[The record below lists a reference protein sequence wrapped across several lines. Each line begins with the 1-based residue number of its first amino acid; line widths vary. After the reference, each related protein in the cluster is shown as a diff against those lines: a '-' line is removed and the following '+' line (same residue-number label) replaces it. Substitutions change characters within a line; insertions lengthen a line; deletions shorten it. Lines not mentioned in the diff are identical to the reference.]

1 MKETN
6 TKDLDT
12 GQYDKKSYG
21 LGVGFGVPMNEFD
34 TVRIGFDVDM
44 SDITLVDASPQR
56 YKDYCKDVSGGD
68 SSGCDQNEAVLSVGY
83 SSDKRDSAI
92 YPRAVTNMIL
102 VLKLHYHCLICSII
116 RLMQKLLT
124 IPTD

>member
-1 MKETN
+1 MSTRLQLSHIDPYFTLDGISRRLTAYMKETN

-44 SDITLVDASPQR
+44 SDIKLVDSSPTKVQR
-56 YKDYCKDVSGGD
+56 
-68 SSGCDQNEAVLSVGY
+68 
-83 SSDKRDSAI
+83 
-92 YPRAVTNMIL
+92 
-102 VLKLHYHCLICSII
+102 
-116 RLMQKLLT
+116 LL
-124 IPTD
+124 

>member
-34 TVRIGFDVDM
+34 TVRVGFDVDM
-44 SDITLVDASPQR
+44 SDIKLVDHHLKGIRTIVKMSQ
-56 YKDYCKDVSGGD
+56 
-68 SSGCDQNEAVLSVGY
+68 EETAVVVI
-83 SSDKRDSAI
+83 K
-92 YPRAVTNMIL
+92 M
-102 VLKLHYHCLICSII
+102 KLYYLLDTLLIKEIVPYI
-116 RLMQKLLT
+116 QERL
-124 IPTD
+124 

>member
-34 TVRIGFDVDM
+34 TVR
-44 SDITLVDASPQR
+44 
-56 YKDYCKDVSGGD
+56 
-68 SSGCDQNEAVLSVGY
+68 
-83 SSDKRDSAI
+83 
-92 YPRAVTNMIL
+92 L
-102 VLKLHYHCLICSII
+102 VLMLICQI
-116 RLMQKLLT
+116 LHLLIHHHKGTKT
-124 IPTD
+124 IVRCFRRRQQWL

>member
-1 MKETN
+1 
-6 TKDLDT
+6 
-12 GQYDKKSYG
+12 
-21 LGVGFGVPMNEFD
+21 MNEFD

-44 SDITLVDASPQR
+44 SDIKLVDGSPQR

-92 YPRAVTNMIL
+92 YPKKWLQI
-102 VLKLHYHCLICSII
+102 
-116 RLMQKLLT
+116 
-124 IPTD
+124 

>member
-12 GQYDKKSYG
+12 GNTIKRSYG

-44 SDITLVDASPQR
+44 SEIKLVDSSPTR

-68 SSGCDQNEAVLSVGY
+68 SSGCDQNEAVFQLDTLLIKEIVPY
-83 SSDKRDSAI
+83 TQQLVI
-92 YPRAVTNMIL
+92 NMIL

-116 RLMQKLLT
+116 N
-124 IPTD
+124 

>member
-1 MKETN
+1 MSIQSTSISHIDPYFTLDGISRRLTAYMKETN

-44 SDITLVDASPQR
+44 SDITLVDSSPQR

-83 SSDKRDSAI
+83 
-92 YPRAVTNMIL
+92 YF
-102 VLKLHYHCLICSII
+102 
-116 RLMQKLLT
+116 
-124 IPTD
+124 